1 MNQKFT
7 APTFLKSPNQAF
19 YKTLNQRVSAYFAD
33 KDISRHA
40 NVGMVV
46 KTLFMMCLYFI
57 PIAFSF
63 YTASPLV
70 FIALWMLSGLGM
82 AGLGLS
88 VMHDANHGAYS
99 NSKNVNYFVGSIMYF
114 IGGNPTNWKIQ
125 HNVLHHTFTNIDGF
139 DEDIDPPVS
148 LLRFSPYSAWKPIH
162 RYQHIYVW
170 FFYSLMTMMWFL
182 TKDFKQAKR
191 YNEMGLTK
199 TQGLT
204 YAQHMAYILFGKVIY
219 AILVLFLPLY
229 FAQVSWPIVIVSF
242 TLMQLLAGL
251 TLSLVFQPAH
261 VIPDTSFAQPND
273 SGDIEADSRVH
284 QLYTT
289 ANYSMKS
296 RWFTWFVGGLNF
308 QVEHHLFPNICHV
321 HYRAL
326 SKIVKATAEEFNLP
340 YHSNRTFVSAL
351 RSHTRML
358 KLLGQKE
365 CPDYV
370 HV

>member
-1 MNQKFT
+1 
-7 APTFLKSPNQAF
+7 
-19 YKTLNQRVSAYFAD
+19 VSAYFTD
-33 KDISRHA
+33 KSISRHA
-40 NVGMVV
+40 NVGMMV
-46 KTLFMMCLYFI
+46 KTLFMLCLYI
-57 PIAFSF
+57 VPIVFSF
-63 YTASPLV
+63 YVSSPLL
-70 FIALWMLSGLGM
+70 FITLWLLAGLGM
-82 AGLGLS
+82 AGIGLS

-99 NSKNVNYFVGSIMYF
+99 NSKNVNYFVGSIMYL

-139 DEDIDPPVS
+139 DEDIDSPVW
-148 LLRFSPYSAWKPIH
+148 LLRFSPHTDWKPIH

-170 FFYSLMTMMWFL
+170 FFYSLMTIMWFL

-191 YNEMGLTK
+191 YHEMGLTK

-204 YAQHMAYILFGKVIY
+204 YSRHMAYVVFGKVIY
-219 AILVLFLPLY
+219 SILFLFLPFY
-229 FAQVSWPIVIVSF
+229 FSPTSWPVVLISF
-242 TLMQLLAGL
+242 VLMQMIAGL

-261 VIPDTSFAQPND
+261 VIPDTTFTQPND
-273 SGDIEADSRVH
+273 SGDIEADAKVH

-289 ANYSMKS
+289 ANFSMKS

-326 SKIVKATAEEFNLP
+326 SKIVKSTAEEFNLP
-340 YHSNRTFVSAL
+340 YHSNRTFISAL
-351 RSHTRML
+351 RSHARML

-370 HV
+370 TV